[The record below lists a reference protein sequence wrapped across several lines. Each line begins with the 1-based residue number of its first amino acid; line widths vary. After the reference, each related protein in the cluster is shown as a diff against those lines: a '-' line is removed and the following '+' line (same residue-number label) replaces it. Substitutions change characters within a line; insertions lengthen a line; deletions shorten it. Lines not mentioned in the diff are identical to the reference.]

1 MNIYRIQYIEK
12 HEYMK
17 ENEITVFLVDVDNRM
32 IDAWKKMFCD
42 EKNVSVINMDVVDFL
57 NENQRIDC
65 VATAGNSFGLM
76 TGGLD
81 AAYIKYFGEEL
92 QENVQKRIAE
102 EYYGEQP
109 VGTSITVKI
118 PKHPQ
123 ILLIYSPSM
132 RIPQPIID
140 PRVVYSCTRTA
151 LIEAIKS
158 GAKNV
163 VLPAFGHLTGRING
177 MLLVI

>member
-1 MNIYRIQYIEK
+1 MRC
-12 HEYMK
+12 
-17 ENEITVFLVDVDNRM
+17 NRRKFFWTN
-32 IDAWKKMFCD
+32 DRC
-42 EKNVSVINMDVVDFL
+42 
-57 NENQRIDC
+57 
-65 VATAGNSFGLM
+65 
-76 TGGLD
+76 LD

-158 GAKNV
+158 CAKSV
-163 VLPAFGHLTGRING
+163 VLPAFGHLTGRINADIVSDLMFRAYYDLFFSNTDVTKYDFEG
-177 MLLVI
+177 ITPIDDLLLGHFIWGS